1 MAQAAAITAITTNDQ
16 LQQRLTALETQ
27 LREITDILEQVARDA
42 DLLSINIMRTLK
54 ANTMRQQETRQ
65 WTWDPAKIKWVNDEG
80 FKGPYEKTEDYT
92 SPDYKAMHADL
103 QAHKGK
109 LTRDGYFY
117 WTFENGATVGRKQV
131 THK

>member
-1 MAQAAAITAITTNDQ
+1 MASAATAISDT

-27 LREITDILEQVARDA
+27 LREITDILEQVAHDA
-42 DLLSINIMRTLK
+42 DLLSTNIIRALK
-54 ANTMRQQETRQ
+54 QKQQQQEQQRQ
-65 WTWDPAKIKWVNDEG
+65 WTWDPARIRWERDEG

-92 SPDYKAMHADL
+92 SADYKALLADL

-109 LTRDGYFY
+109 LTRDGVFY

-131 THK
+131 TRK